1 MAPPPAPADPDRSL
15 TPGFDAS
22 MTRMLGAD
30 LRLIYGIGVPIA
42 MIVGLI
48 IVLALHPAKW
58 VVGVVVVCE
67 LAGLAL
73 IVTKLYAMMSDHDET
88 PGPSGAD

>member
-1 MAPPPAPADPDRSL
+1 MAPPPAQADPDRHL
-15 TPGFDAS
+15 IPGFDAS

-30 LRLIYGIGVPIA
+30 LRLLYGIGVPIA

-48 IVLALHPAKW
+48 IVLAIHPAKW

-67 LAGLAL
+67 VAGLAL
-73 IVTKLYAMMSDHDET
+73 IITKLYAMMSDDDEA
-88 PGPSGAD
+88 PGSSRTD

>member
-1 MAPPPAPADPDRSL
+1 MPTPHSQADHDRHL

-30 LRLIYGIGVPIA
+30 LRLLYGIGVPIA

-48 IVLALHPAKW
+48 IVLALNPAKW

-67 LAGLAL
+67 VAGLAL
-73 IVTKLYAMMSDHDET
+73 IITRLYAMMSDDEAPT
-88 PGPSGAD
+88 SSRPD

>member
-1 MAPPPAPADPDRSL
+1 MAPPPAQADPDRHVIR
-15 TPGFDAS
+15 GFDAS

-48 IVLALHPAKW
+48 IVLALNPAKW
-58 VVGVVVVCE
+58 VVAVIVLCE
-67 LAGLAL
+67 IGGLAL
-73 IVTKLYAMMSDHDET
+73 IVTKLYAMMSDEEPDASDRLH
-88 PGPSGAD
+88 